1 MKSVYNYNTHAEKIN
16 YLRHKLKGTKVK
28 NDTGLTAVSTL
39 LGLKRSTLQK
49 RLANKVYRYEF
60 DLAAD
65 ALIERLHETDRLDKF
80 THVMS

>member
-1 MKSVYNYNTHAEKIN
+1 MKSVYNYNTYAEKIN
-16 YLRHKLKGTKVK
+16 YLRHKLKVK